1 MRPVFLTLEQVLRVQ
16 GRQLARD
23 GGMAG
28 VRDPNLLESAVM
40 QARATF
46 GGAYLHDDSFLMG
59 AAHLFHLV
67 KNHPFLDANKR
78 VGLVAA
84 LLFLELNGFPVA
96 DPDGI
101 LYDTTIAVAEGRLRK
116 PELAEILRKLAG
128 GPARSD
134 EGH

>member
-1 MRPVFLTLEQVLRVQ
+1 MKPIFLTLDQVLRVQ
-16 GRQLARD
+16 ERQLARD
-23 GGMAG
+23 SGMAG
-28 VRDPNLLESAVM
+28 VRDRNLFESAVM

-46 GGAYLHDDSFLMG
+46 GGVDLHDD
-59 AAHLFHLV
+59 LFHLV

-78 VGLVAA
+78 VGLVTA
-84 LLFLELNGFPVA
+84 LLFLELNGFGVA

-101 LYDTTIAVAEGRLRK
+101 LYDTTVAVAEGKLGK
-116 PELAEILRKLAG
+116 PELAEVLRRLAG